1 MVLRNGKPP
10 LIHSGVLIGDD
21 FLEIRKKL
29 LVFIVFIIVIS
40 ITGCSDDNNGLS
52 INPDIYEYTPAMSS
66 VPGIALT
73 ATFQRDL
80 KNKNYKFH
88 WMTEQGTFLT
98 WHNDGKGRIEVL
110 GNDIKTNVHKVYWT
124 VDLDQ
129 IIEETSFTIYLT
141 VENLDT
147 DEIMYETNINIL
159 QQKEGYFSI
168 KK

>member
-1 MVLRNGKPP
+1 MAFVF
-10 LIHSGVLIGDD
+10 LIS
-21 FLEIRKKL
+21 F
-29 LVFIVFIIVIS
+29 
-40 ITGCSDDNNGLS
+40 TGCNAENNGLS
-52 INPDIYEYTPAMSS
+52 INPEIFEYTPAMSS

-88 WMTEQGTFLT
+88 WVAEQGTFLT
-98 WHNDGKGRIEVL
+98 WHDGGKGRFEVL
-110 GNDIKTNVHKVYWT
+110 GSDIKTNVHKVYWT

-141 VENLDT
+141 VENIDT
-147 DEIMYETNINIL
+147 DEIMYETNIKIL